1 MKAGLLKIGSPFG
14 IPIHLHYTFWLIFF
28 PVLFTLAQS
37 IYPQYYAD
45 VSGRERWLMAAL
57 ATALLLVSLVTHELG
72 HALAARRFG
81 IPVHSVELFMLGGAA
96 RMLGFT
102 RRPRDEFLLA
112 ASGPLVSLLTAVAL
126 AAVFAVLRYLA
137 NVRSPLVDVVLHAA
151 AFNVATVAFNLIPA
165 HPLDGGRVLQG
176 LLWRWTGRRDRA
188 AIVPAAIGILLAT
201 ALTLFG
207 IWQISKGLAIEE
219 TARARQVIISG
230 IWPIVIGAFVLH
242 AARKNVRHARMLDRV
257 SGLSAGQALD
267 PRVQPVSPTV
277 ALSSVRQTAFA
288 DTRVAAAPVING
300 EGRALAILVESQVR
314 NDPGETP
321 VADVA
326 EQIPRT
332 GRVLASVDLF
342 DAMMVMA
349 RAGDPWLVVDD
360 ADGRYVGLLTADSLH
375 QAISGKGH

>member
-1 MKAGLLKIGSPFG
+1 MRAGSLKIGSPLG

-28 PVLFTLAQS
+28 PVLLTLAQS
-37 IYPQYYAD
+37 IYPQYYPEA
-45 VSGRERWLMAAL
+45 SERDLWLMASL
-57 ATALLLVSLVTHELG
+57 ATVLLLVSLLTHELG

-112 ASGPLVSLLTAVAL
+112 ASGPMVSLLTAGGL
-126 AAVFAVLRYLA
+126 AAVFAALHYLA
-137 NVRSPLVDVVLHAA
+137 HIRSPLVDVVLHAA

-188 AIVPAAIGILLAT
+188 AIVPAAIGILLAV
-201 ALTLFG
+201 ALAVFG
-207 IWQISKGLAIEE
+207 IWRIREGLAIEE
-219 TARARQVIISG
+219 TAQARQVIISG

-267 PRVQPVSPTV
+267 PRVQPVSPTA
-277 ALSSVRQTAFA
+277 ALSAVRQTAFA
-288 DTRVAAAPVING
+288 DTRVAAAPVVDL
-300 EGRALAILVESQVR
+300 EGRAQAMLVESQVHR
-314 NDPGETP
+314 DPGETP
-321 VADVA
+321 VTDVA
-326 EQIPRT
+326 EQILGA
-332 GRVLASVDLF
+332 GRVPESADLF

-349 RAGDPWLVVDD
+349 RAGDPWLVVED
-360 ADGRYVGLLTADSLH
+360 ADGRYVGLMTADSLR
-375 QAISGKGH
+375 QAISGNAD